1 MKKIS
6 DKLLDQELNDF
17 INVNNKRYVKQKCFE
32 KIFKT
37 PMSPKKYAEFLK
49 KVFEIEVSTAEIS
62 KWKKEFDEV
71 KNGDNPQSSG
81 N

>member
-17 INVNNKRYVKQKCFE
+17 VNLNNKQYVKQKCFE

-37 PMSPKKYAEFLK
+37 PMSPKKYAEFIRK
-49 KVFEIEVSTAEIS
+49 IFEINISPTEIKKWRVEFEKVSS
-62 KWKKEFDEV
+62 
-71 KNGDNPQSSG
+71 NGNINQS

>member
-37 PMSPKKYAEFLK
+37 PMSPKKYAEFIRK
-49 KVFEIEVSTAEIS
+49 IFEIEVSTAEIS
-62 KWKKEFDEV
+62 KWKKEFEKV
-71 KNGDNPQSSG
+71 SNGNINQS